1 MDSRLRWLGFLFAMH
16 IGDHRDMDK
25 SEIVMSD
32 AELELSH
39 SLDKGCRFDIS
50 HSATK
55 LPDLQQPYGEAY

>member
-1 MDSRLRWLGFLFAMH
+1 MH

-55 LPDLQQPYGEAY
+55 LPDLQ

>member
-1 MDSRLRWLGFLFAMH
+1 MDSRLRWLGLLFAMH
-16 IGDHRDMDK
+16 IGDHRDVDK

-39 SLDKGCRFDIS
+39 SLDKGRRFDIS

-55 LPDLQQPYGEAY
+55 LPDLQQSYGEAY